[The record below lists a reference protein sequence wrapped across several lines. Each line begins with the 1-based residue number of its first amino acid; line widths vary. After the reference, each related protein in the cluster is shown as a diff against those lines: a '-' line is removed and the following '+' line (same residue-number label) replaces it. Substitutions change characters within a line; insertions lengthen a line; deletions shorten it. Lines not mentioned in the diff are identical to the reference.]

1 MRCCFVLTILA
12 AAAWAQTPDPYE
24 PLRAKQY
31 DVAITQFEAAIAASP
46 DRADLRKDLAYTFL
60 KIGEPIAAREHFAD
74 ALRLEP
80 DDDHVALEYAF
91 LCFETKEEVAARRT
105 FDRLRLKGNATAA
118 QAFENIDKPLR
129 EGIARWQAAVEQAP
143 DNFSAHEELAHLAE
157 KRDELVLASEH
168 FERAWKLR
176 PERRDLLLDLGRV
189 WKEQGK
195 VEDAMAALLAASRG
209 AEPRIA
215 ETARGLLPDRYP
227 YVYEFERALALD
239 PKNDALRRELAHL
252 HQAMGNN
259 DAAQREF
266 DRLPKVALVEP
277 GVEVAL
283 SAREMGERSL
293 QKGYLD
299 DAARY
304 LKSAYESDPTDFS
317 VMMNLGRTYN
327 NLRNDREAVRWF
339 DLARKNPDQAAA
351 LEAKRAYNNLSSGLR
366 RLHTTFWMFPM
377 ISTRWKDVF
386 VYAQGK
392 AELKLSNNIPLRP
405 YASVRFMG
413 DFRGRMTI
421 PNVGPQLLAEHSVI
435 PGIGVA
441 TTTWHG
447 ATGWFEVG
455 SALKYLQGGAE
466 LDVRGGVSF
475 SKGAHRGKWFGET
488 NDDMVYVRRF
498 NRDTMF
504 YTQNRVGY
512 TISDAVQVYWN
523 GNATV
528 DVKRE
533 YWANTVETGPG
544 VRWRVKGVAITAD
557 FLRGAYLINKYNPYS
572 PNYNDIRIGFWYAF
586 TH

>member
-1 MRCCFVLTILA
+1 MLTALMAATVL
-12 AAAWAQTPDPYE
+12 AQTPDPYE

-31 DVAITQFEAAIAASP
+31 DVAITRFEAAIAAEP
-46 DRADLRKDLAYTFL
+46 ERADLRKDLAYTL
-60 KIGEPIAAREHFAD
+60 LTVGEPIAARDQFAE
-74 ALRLEP
+74 AMRLDPE
-80 DDDHVALEYAF
+80 DDHVALEYAF
-91 LCFETKEEVAARRT
+91 LCYETKEQVAARRT
-105 FDRLRLKGNATAA
+105 FDRLRQKGNTTAA
-118 QAFENIDKPLR
+118 EAFENIDKPLR
-129 EGIARWQAAVEQAP
+129 EGIARWHQAVEQAP
-143 DNFSAHEELAHLAE
+143 ENFSAHEELAHLAE
-157 KRDELVLASEH
+157 QRDELELASEH
-168 FERAWKLR
+168 FQIAWKLR

-189 WKEQGK
+189 WKEQGRL
-195 VEDAMAALLAASRG
+195 EEAMGALLAASRG

-215 ETARGLLPDRYP
+215 ETARGLLPERYP
-227 YVYEFERALALD
+227 YVYEFEQALTLD
-239 PKNDALRRELAHL
+239 PKNDELRRELAYL
-252 HQAMGNN
+252 HQAMGNGE
-259 DAAQREF
+259 AAQREF
-266 DRLPKVALVEP
+266 DRLPKAALVEP
-277 GVEVAL
+277 GSEVAL
-283 SAREMGERSL
+283 SAKEMGERSL
-293 QKGYLD
+293 EKGYLN

-339 DLARKNPDQAAA
+339 DLARKNPDQKAA
-351 LEAKRAYNNLSSGLR
+351 LEAKRAYSNLASGLR
-366 RLHTTFWMFPM
+366 RVRTTVWTYPM
-377 ISTRWKDVF
+377 ISARWKDVF
-386 VYAQGK
+386 AYAQAK
-392 AELKLSNNIPLRP
+392 AELRFDHVPLRP

-413 DFRGRMTI
+413 DFRGQVTI

-475 SKGAHRGKWFGET
+475 SKGAHRGKWFAET

-504 YTQNRVGY
+504 YTQNRAGY

-523 GNATV
+523 GNVTA

-533 YWANTVETGPG
+533 YWANTAETGPG

-557 FLRGAYLINKYNPYS
+557 FLRGAYLVNKYNPYN